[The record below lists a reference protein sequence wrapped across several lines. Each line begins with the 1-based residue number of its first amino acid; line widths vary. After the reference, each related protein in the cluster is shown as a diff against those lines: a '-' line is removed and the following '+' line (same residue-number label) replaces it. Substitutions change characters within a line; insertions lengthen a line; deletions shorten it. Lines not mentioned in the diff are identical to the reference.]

1 MRRDV
6 RYSQE
11 TIDSLDC
18 IQFHVNLYKQI
29 YKNHNIKFIKIH
41 NICPYIGMAVYM
53 CVYLLLLL
61 VTVTVFSHCG
71 ATEYYVRPT
80 EPTNTSC
87 PAGQSCLTLNHYTSG
102 SNHYF
107 KSNTVFKFLPG
118 THRINTPLQI
128 RNVHNVSLTAYDDS
142 SDQTP
147 HIMAEFS
154 CENETNGDGVLHEG
168 VYYSYD
174 IHCAAI
180 WFTNVTDAAISGINV
195 TVETQGMSAIVL
207 HNVSGAHIQLNVVCT
222 KEQEIPEQWYDN
234 MFNITQIGI
243 LVYESSYVW
252 IDLSI
257 ADNCTNGII
266 MAQGRYHNISNTIA
280 TNGKFCGI
288 ILYETNN
295 LINNTIIGIR
305 IASSTST
312 SLMNVS
318 AEHNQ
323 GDGILIYSST
333 STSLM
338 NVSVEHNQGNG
349 IWIGNS
355 TSTSLMN
362 VSAEHNQGNGIWI
375 GNSTSTSLMNVS
387 VEHSQYDGIWIYY
400 STSTSLM
407 NVSVEHNQLNG
418 ILIFSS
424 TSTSLM
430 NVSAEHNQWNGIFIY
445 NSTSTSLM
453 NVSAEHNQGNGIW
466 IDNSTSTSLMN
477 VSVEHSQYDGISIY
491 YSTSTSL
498 MNVSVEHNQGNGI
511 WIDNS
516 TSTSL
521 MTVSAEH
528 NQYDGK
534 RIESSTST
542 SLMNVS
548 VQNNQQNGIYFYD
561 SQNVSLHDVIS
572 SNNSDGLYLH
582 KSDNITVIRV
592 NVYHNKNHGISLTLI
607 NNISITNGI
616 LSSIVVYS
624 IASLQV
630 SFCLFSEVDASTT
643 ITNTDPDSL
652 PAIIELYDSSLNI
665 SECNFTR
672 NNISS
677 VKAFNSSIIVSGDML
692 FSDNTAISGTV
703 FNLRKRS
710 TLTLQRDAH
719 IFLKNNHATNNGG
732 VFYIATEEIKEKSLT
747 LADVLEEN
755 FIGSV
760 IATHTECFLHVEGSK
775 SQKRMEFVNNT
786 AEKGGDVL
794 YGGLVALGWDEDW
807 NCLFTFKNTSDFTE
821 QSSLSLVSS
830 TPSRVC
836 FCNSTGHPDCLTVA
850 DPVTH
855 TMYPGQTITIPGVV
869 VGQDF
874 GTVAGLVFAQF
885 VKTAASDSI
894 AIEQEQRI
902 TGIGHRSC
910 TNLNYT
916 VFASE
921 EVAKTTLVLT
931 ANDRHVSHIMLESD
945 NKLIKKV
952 WNNLTS
958 TPNFRHFASQ
968 ITGTWE
974 NIRNAIRNY
983 SNNGTSTIKDIITFQ
998 SDLPLYGNFDYNDF
1012 KNKLKYIFPKEFY
1025 EYPFYVNISFAPC
1038 PVAFTLTTE
1047 PHFRCDC
1054 NQLLKSLQAVHCH
1067 IQDQTITRSG
1077 LVWVGRSS
1085 SDNETVAAGH
1095 DCPFNY
1101 CSREEIRVNLSD
1113 PDSQCNYNHS
1123 GTLCG
1128 GCQPGLSLA
1137 LGSNQCLPCSSKYLS
1152 LLISFSLAGVS
1163 LVFFI
1168 KLLDL
1173 TISQGTLNGLIF
1185 YANIIKTNE
1194 KLFIQANNSPLTV
1207 FISWLNLDLGV
1218 ETCFFDGLTA
1228 YSKTWLQFVFPL
1240 YIWSIVVLIII
1251 LAKYSD
1257 RVAKVMGNNSVPIL
1271 ATLFLLSYS
1280 KLYRTIIKAL
1290 NWSTIMISTLQN
1302 SEAVWSADGNLEY
1315 LGAMHSPLFV
1325 AAVGTLL
1332 FLWLPYTLLLFL
1344 GQWLH
1349 RCNSKL
1355 IVRMLAMIKPF
1366 LDAHYGPLKDNHRY
1380 WFGALLLV
1388 RATILLLSALIPA
1401 DRSSVVAL
1409 SVALSSVVVICF
1421 QLLVYRHVAVAI
1433 FNASFSVNIAFLC
1446 ISNLFTTTVAGND
1459 FRSASNTLIGL
1470 AFIQFVGLVLFKVF
1484 SILKRN
1490 EKVIACFRTMCRQ
1503 MQPPDDDWELYEQA
1517 ALVREEEARQREER
1531 GADCDESS
1539 SEHDDCETE
1548 PQPVSLPTYGI

>member
-1 MRRDV
+1 
-6 RYSQE
+6 
-11 TIDSLDC
+11 
-18 IQFHVNLYKQI
+18 
-29 YKNHNIKFIKIH
+29 
-41 NICPYIGMAVYM
+41 M

-87 PAGQSCLTLNHYTSG
+87 PAGQSCHTLNHYTSD
-102 SNHYF
+102 SDHYF
-107 KSNTVFKFLPG
+107 KSNTVFKFLLG
-118 THRINTPLQI
+118 THRINRPLQI

-154 CENETNGDGVLHEG
+154 CENETSGDGVQYDVDLY
-168 VYYSYD
+168 VD

-195 TVETQGMSAIVL
+195 TVETQGMSAVVL
-207 HNVSGAHIQLNVVCT
+207 HNVSGAYIQLNVVCT
-222 KEQEIPEQWYDN
+222 KEQELLEQWYD
-234 MFNITQIGI
+234 NITQIGI
-243 LVYESSYVW
+243 LAHESSYIW

-257 ADNCTNGII
+257 ADNCTNGI
-266 MAQGRYHNISNTIA
+266 MMLQGRYHNISNTIA
-280 TNGKFCGI
+280 TNSKFGGI
-288 ILYETNN
+288 ILYATNTTRIMNCN
-295 LINNTIIGIR
+295 LINNTIIGIF
-305 IASSTST
+305 INSSP
-312 SLMNVS
+312 
-318 AEHNQ
+318 
-323 GDGILIYSST
+323 

-338 NVSVEHNQGNG
+338 NVSVEHNQ
-349 IWIGNS
+349 W
-355 TSTSLMN
+355 
-362 VSAEHNQGNGIWI
+362 
-375 GNSTSTSLMNVS
+375 
-387 VEHSQYDGIWIYY
+387 D
-400 STSTSLM
+400 
-407 NVSVEHNQLNG
+407 
-418 ILIFSS
+418 
-424 TSTSLM
+424 
-430 NVSAEHNQWNGIFIY
+430 
-445 NSTSTSLM
+445 
-453 NVSAEHNQGNGIW
+453 GIW

-477 VSVEHSQYDGISIY
+477 VSVEHNQRYGIWIAS
-491 YSTSTSL
+491 STSTSL
-498 MNVSVEHNQGNGI
+498 MNVSVEHNQRGGI
-511 WIDNS
+511 WI
-516 TSTSL
+516 
-521 MTVSAEH
+521 VF
-528 NQYDGK
+528 
-534 RIESSTST
+534 STST

-548 VQNNQQNGIYFYD
+548 VEHNQRGGIWIYSSTSTSLMNISVQNNQQNGIYIYKC
-561 SQNVSLHDVIS
+561 QNVYLHDVIS
-572 SNNSDGLYLH
+572 SNNSDGLYLQ
-582 KSDNITVIRV
+582 KSDNITVIQV
-592 NVYHNKNHGISLTLI
+592 NVYHNNNHGISLTLI

-616 LSSIVVYS
+616 LSSIVVDS
-624 IASLQV
+624 TVNLQV

-643 ITNTDPDSL
+643 ITSTDPDSL

-677 VKAFNSSIIVSGDML
+677 VKAFNSSITVSGDML

-710 TLTLQRDAH
+710 TLTLQRDAN
-719 IFLKNNHATNNGG
+719 ICFKNNHATNNGG
-732 VFYIATEEIKEKSLT
+732 VFYIATEEIKEKGLT
-747 LADVLEEN
+747 LGDVLERN
-755 FIGSV
+755 TIGSV

-786 AEKGGDVL
+786 AGKGGDVL

-830 TPSRVC
+830 IPSRVC

-850 DPVTH
+850 DPETR

-874 GTVAGLVFAQF
+874 GTVAGSVFAQF

-894 AIEQEQRI
+894 AIKHDQRT
-902 TGIGHRSC
+902 TGIGNCSC
-910 TNLNYT
+910 TNLSYT
-916 VFASE
+916 VFASK
-921 EVAKTTLVLT
+921 EVTKTTLALT
-931 ANDRHVSHIMLESD
+931 ANDRQVSHIMLESD

-958 TPNFRHFASQ
+958 TPNFQNFASQ
-968 ITGTWE
+968 ITGIYGD
-974 NIRNAIRNY
+974 NVKNSIRDY
-983 SNNGTSTIKDIITFQ
+983 SNNGTSTIKDIIIFQ
-998 SDLPLYGNFDYNDF
+998 SFSLNNTNY
-1012 KNKLKYIFPKEFY
+1012 LKYIFPKEFY
-1025 EYPFYVNISFAPC
+1025 EYPFYVNISFVPC
-1038 PVAFTLTTE
+1038 PLTFSLTAE
-1047 PHFRCDC
+1047 PPFMCDC

-1085 SDNETVAAGH
+1085 SENETVAAGH

-1101 CSREEIRVNLSD
+1101 CSREEIHVNLSD

-1152 LLISFSLAGVS
+1152 LLIPFSLAGVS

-1185 YANIIKTNE
+1185 YANIIKSNE
-1194 KLFIQANNSPLTV
+1194 HLFLQENNSPLTV

-1257 RVAKVMGNNSVPIL
+1257 RVAKVMGNNSVPVL

-1290 NWSTIMISTLQN
+1290 NWSTILISTLQN

-1315 LGAMHSPLFV
+1315 LGAMHSPLFI

-1388 RATILLLSALIPA
+1388 RATILLLSALVPA
-1401 DRSSVVAL
+1401 DRSSVVVL
-1409 SVALSSVVVICF
+1409 SVGVSAVVVICF
-1421 QLLVYRHVAVAI
+1421 EFQVYRNNAVAI
-1433 FNASFSVNIAFLC
+1433 FNASFSVNLTILC
-1446 ISNLFTTTVAGND
+1446 FSNLFTIIAGSD

-1490 EKVIACFRTMCRQ
+1490 EKVIACFRTMCHQ
-1503 MQPPDDDWELYEQA
+1503 MQPPDDAWELYEQA
-1517 ALVREEEARQREER
+1517 ALVREEEAWKREER
-1531 GADCDESS
+1531 GADFDEAN
-1539 SEHDDCETE
+1539 SEHDDCEIE
-1548 PQPVSLPTYGI
+1548 PQSVSLPTYGI

>member
-1 MRRDV
+1 
-6 RYSQE
+6 
-11 TIDSLDC
+11 
-18 IQFHVNLYKQI
+18 
-29 YKNHNIKFIKIH
+29 
-41 NICPYIGMAVYM
+41 M

-80 EPTNTSC
+80 EPTNISC
-87 PAGQSCLTLNHYTSG
+87 PAGQSCHTLNHYTSV
-102 SNHYF
+102 SDHYF

-118 THRINTPLQI
+118 THRINRSLQI
-128 RNVHNVSLTAYDDS
+128 RNVHNVSLIAYDDS

-147 HIMAEFS
+147 HVMAEFS
-154 CENETNGDGVLHEG
+154 CENETNGDGVQYESHF
-168 VYYSYD
+168 YSVD

-207 HNVSGAHIQLNVVCT
+207 HNVSGAHIQLNVVCI
-222 KEQEIPEQWYDN
+222 KEHELPEQFWDGIYSIN
-234 MFNITQIGI
+234 QIGI
-243 LVYESSYVW
+243 LAYESSYIC

-257 ADNCTNGII
+257 ADNCTNGI
-266 MAQGRYHNISNTIA
+266 MMLQGRYHNINNTIA
-280 TNGKFCGI
+280 INSKVGGIVLYATNTTRIMNC
-288 ILYETNN
+288 N
-295 LINNTIIGIR
+295 LINNTKIGILIDSSTSTSLMNMSVEHTQWSGIL

-323 GDGILIYSST
+323 RKGLSITSSTYTSLMNVSAEHNRGNGLSITSSTYTSLMNVSAEHNQENGLSITSSTYTSLMNMSAEHNQWYGILIAST

-338 NVSVEHNQGNG
+338 NVSVEHNQRHG
-349 IWIGNS
+349 IFIDYS

-362 VSAEHNQGNGIWI
+362 VSAEHNQQGGIFI
-375 GNSTSTSLMNVS
+375 
-387 VEHSQYDGIWIYY
+387 D
-400 STSTSLM
+400 
-407 NVSVEHNQLNG
+407 
-418 ILIFSS
+418 SS

-430 NVSAEHNQWNGIFIY
+430 NVSAEHNHWY
-445 NSTSTSLM
+445 
-453 NVSAEHNQGNGIW
+453 GIW
-466 IDNSTSTSLMN
+466 IDNSTSTTLMS
-477 VSVEHSQYDGISIY
+477 VSAEHNQISGILISS
-491 YSTSTSL
+491 STSTSL
-498 MNVSVEHNQGNGI
+498 I
-511 WIDNS
+511 
-516 TSTSL
+516 
-521 MTVSAEH
+521 TVSAEH
-528 NQYDGK
+528 NQISGISGHHGNGIL
-534 RIESSTST
+534 IESSTST

-548 VQNNQQNGIYFYD
+548 AQNNQQNGIQITE
-561 SQNVSLHDVIS
+561 SQITSLYDVIL
-572 SNNSDGLYLH
+572 SNNSVGLDLQ
-582 KSDNITVIRV
+582 KSDDITVIRV
-592 NVYHNKNHGISLTLI
+592 NVYHNKNHGISLTLT

-624 IASLQV
+624 TLNLQV

-677 VKAFNSSIIVSGDML
+677 VKAFNSNITVSGDML

-719 IFLKNNHATNNGG
+719 ICFKNNHATNNGG
-732 VFYIATEEIKEKSLT
+732 VFYIATEEIKERAFT
-747 LADVLEEN
+747 LGDVLEKN
-755 FIGSV
+755 TIGSV

-775 SQKRMEFVNNT
+775 SQKRLEFVNNT
-786 AEKGGDVL
+786 AGKGGDVL

-807 NCLFTFKNTSDFTE
+807 NCLFAFKEISDFTE

-855 TMYPGQTITIPGVV
+855 TMYPGQTITISGVV

-874 GTVAGLVFAQF
+874 GKVAGLVFAQF

-894 AIEQEQRI
+894 AMEQEQRT

-931 ANDRHVSHIMLESD
+931 ASDRHISHIMLESD
-945 NKLIKKV
+945 NKLIKKI

-958 TPNFRHFASQ
+958 TPNSRNFASQ
-968 ITGTWE
+968 ITGMDLSDVYDIPYYYISESIT
-974 NIRNAIRNY
+974 NSIRYY
-983 SNNGTSTIKDIITFQ
+983 SNNGTSTIKDIILFQ
-998 SDLPLYGNFDYNDF
+998 SDVPITKKSGYRFDNF
-1012 KNKLKYIFPKEFY
+1012 KNKLKFIFPKEFY

-1038 PVAFTLTTE
+1038 PLAFTLTTK
-1047 PHFRCDC
+1047 PFRCDC
-1054 NQLLKSLQAVHCH
+1054 NQLLKSLQTVHCH

-1077 LVWVGRSS
+1077 LVWVSRTS

-1095 DCPFNY
+1095 HCPFNY

-1152 LLISFSLAGVS
+1152 LLIPLSLAGVS

-1168 KLLDL
+1168 TLLDL

-1194 KLFIQANNSPLTV
+1194 QLFIQANNSPLTI

-1240 YIWSIVVLIII
+1240 YIVALIII

-1257 RVAKVMGNNSVPIL
+1257 RVAKVMGNNSVPVL

-1302 SEAVWSADGNLEY
+1302 SEAVWSADGNLDY
-1315 LGAMHSPLFV
+1315 LGVMHSPLFV

-1349 RCNSKL
+1349 RCNSNL

-1401 DRSSVVAL
+1401 DRSSVVVL
-1409 SVALSSVVVICF
+1409 SVGVSAVVVSSF
-1421 QLLVYRHVAVAI
+1421 ELLVYRNVVVAI
-1433 FNASFSVNIAFLC
+1433 FNASFSVNLTILCFLNFFTVIAG
-1446 ISNLFTTTVAGND
+1446 SD

-1490 EKVIACFRTMCRQ
+1490 EKVITCFRTMCLQ
-1503 MQPPDDDWELYEQA
+1503 MQPPDDVWELYEQA
-1517 ALVREEEARQREER
+1517 DLVREEEARQREER
-1531 GADCDESS
+1531 GADFDEENR
-1539 SEHDDCETE
+1539 EHDDCEIE

>member
-1 MRRDV
+1 M
-6 RYSQE
+6 
-11 TIDSLDC
+11 
-18 IQFHVNLYKQI
+18 
-29 YKNHNIKFIKIH
+29 
-41 NICPYIGMAVYM
+41 YM

-71 ATEYYVRPT
+71 ATQYYVRPT
-80 EPTNTSC
+80 EPTNISC
-87 PAGQSCLTLNHYTSG
+87 PPGQSCHTLSHYTSG
-102 SNHYF
+102 SDHYF

-118 THRINTPLQI
+118 MHQINRPLQI
-128 RNVHNVSLTAYDDS
+128 RNVHNVSLTAYA
-142 SDQTP
+142 DQTP
-147 HIMAEFS
+147 HVMAEFS
-154 CENETNGDGVLHEG
+154 CENETNGDGVQCEVDL
-168 VYYSYD
+168 YSVD

-207 HNVSGAHIQLNVVCT
+207 HNVSSAQMQLNVVCT
-222 KEQEIPEQWYDN
+222 KEQELPEQFWYDKIN
-234 MFNITQIGI
+234 QIGI
-243 LVYESSYVW
+243 LAYESSYIW

-257 ADNCTNGII
+257 ADNCRNGI
-266 MAQGRYHNISNTIA
+266 MMLRGRYHNISNTIA
-280 TNGKFCGI
+280 TNSKIDGI
-288 ILYETNN
+288 ILYATNTTRIMNCN
-295 LINNTIIGIR
+295 LINNTEIGIWIDSSTSTSLMNVSAEHNQEYGIWIHSSTSTSLMNVFAEINQWEGIW

-323 GDGILIYSST
+323 WDGILIVSSTSTSLMNVSAEHNQLDGISIASST

-338 NVSVEHNQGNG
+338 NVSVEHNQKGG
-349 IWIGNS
+349 ISI
-355 TSTSLMN
+355 
-362 VSAEHNQGNGIWI
+362 A
-375 GNSTSTSLMNVS
+375 
-387 VEHSQYDGIWIYY
+387 
-400 STSTSLM
+400 
-407 NVSVEHNQLNG
+407 
-418 ILIFSS
+418 SS

-430 NVSAEHNQWNGIFIY
+430 NVSAEHNQKG
-445 NSTSTSLM
+445 
-453 NVSAEHNQGNGIW
+453 GIW
-466 IDNSTSTSLMN
+466 I
-477 VSVEHSQYDGISIY
+477 
-491 YSTSTSL
+491 
-498 MNVSVEHNQGNGI
+498 
-511 WIDNS
+511 
-516 TSTSL
+516 
-521 MTVSAEH
+521 A
-528 NQYDGK
+528 
-534 RIESSTST
+534 SSTST

-548 VQNNQQNGIYFYD
+548 VQNNQQKGIYIYIC
-561 SQNVSLHDVIS
+561 QNVSLHDVIS
-572 SNNSDGLYLH
+572 SNNSVGLYLQ
-582 KSDNITVIRV
+582 KSDNITVIQV
-592 NVYHNKNHGISLTLI
+592 NVCHNKNHGISLILT
-607 NNISITNGI
+607 NNISITNGT
-616 LSSIVVYS
+616 LSSIVIYS
-624 IASLQV
+624 TVNLQV

-652 PAIIELYDSSLNI
+652 PGIIELYDSSLNI

-677 VKAFNSSIIVSGDML
+677 VKAFNSSITVSGDML
-692 FSDNTAISGTV
+692 FSENTAISGTV

-719 IFLKNNHATNNGG
+719 ICFKNNHATNNGG
-732 VFYIATEEIKEKSLT
+732 VFYIATEEIKERALT
-747 LADVLEEN
+747 LDDVLEWN
-755 FIGSV
+755 TIGSV

-775 SQKRMEFVNNT
+775 SQKRLEFVNNT
-786 AEKGGDVL
+786 AGKGGDVL

-807 NCLFTFKNTSDFTE
+807 NCLFTFKEISDFTE

-836 FCNSTGHPDCLTVA
+836 VCNSTGHPDCLTVA

-855 TMYPGQTITIPGVV
+855 TMYPGQTITIPGVA

-894 AIEQEQRI
+894 AMEQEQRI

-916 VFASE
+916 VFAFE

-931 ANDRHVSHIMLESD
+931 GSDRQISHIMLESD
-945 NKLIKKV
+945 NKLIKKI

-958 TPNFRHFASQ
+958 TPNSRNFPSQ
-968 ITGTWE
+968 ITGMDLFDAPVPYDN
-974 NIRNAIRNY
+974 NILESITNSILYY
-983 SNNGTSTIKDIITFQ
+983 SNNGTSTIKDIILFQ
-998 SDLPLYGNFDYNDF
+998 SDVPITKIVTFQNF

-1025 EYPFYVNISFAPC
+1025 EYPFYVNISFASC
-1038 PVAFTLTTE
+1038 PLAFALTTE
-1047 PHFRCDC
+1047 PPFRCDC
-1054 NQLLKSLQAVHCH
+1054 NQLLKSLQTVHCN

-1077 LVWVGRSS
+1077 LVWVGRTS

-1095 DCPFNY
+1095 HCPFNY

-1152 LLISFSLAGVS
+1152 LLIPFSLAGVS

-1194 KLFIQANNSPLTV
+1194 ELFIPTNNSPLTI
-1207 FISWLNLDLGV
+1207 FISWLNLDLGIK
-1218 ETCFFDGLTA
+1218 TCFFDGLTA

-1240 YIWSIVVLIII
+1240 YIWSIVALIII

-1257 RVAKVMGNNSVPIL
+1257 RVAKVMGNNSVPVL

-1302 SEAVWSADGNLEY
+1302 SEAVWSADGNLDY
-1315 LGAMHSPLFV
+1315 LGVMHSPLFV

-1344 GQWLH
+1344 GQLLH

-1355 IVRMLAMIKPF
+1355 IVTMMSMIKPF

-1388 RATILLLSALIPA
+1388 RAAILLLSALVPA
-1401 DRSSVVAL
+1401 DRSSVVVL
-1409 SVALSSVVVICF
+1409 SVGVSAVVVSSF
-1421 QLLVYRHVAVAI
+1421 ELLVYRHVVVAI
-1433 FNASFSVNIAFLC
+1433 FNASFSVNLTILCFLNFFTVIAG
-1446 ISNLFTTTVAGND
+1446 SD

-1470 AFIQFVGLVLFKVF
+1470 AFIQFVGLVLFKIF
-1484 SILKRN
+1484 SIFKRN
-1490 EKVIACFRTMCRQ
+1490 EKVIACFRTMFRQ
-1503 MQPPDDDWELYEQA
+1503 IQPPDDDWELYEQA

-1531 GADCDESS
+1531 GADFDEANR
-1539 SEHDDCETE
+1539 EHDDCEIE

>member
-1 MRRDV
+1 
-6 RYSQE
+6 
-11 TIDSLDC
+11 
-18 IQFHVNLYKQI
+18 
-29 YKNHNIKFIKIH
+29 
-41 NICPYIGMAVYM
+41 M

-80 EPTNTSC
+80 ESTNISC
-87 PAGQSCLTLNHYTSG
+87 PAGQSCLTLNHYTSD
-102 SNHYF
+102 SDHYF

-118 THRINTPLQI
+118 THQINRPLQI
-128 RNVHNVSLTAYDDS
+128 RNVHNISLTAYDDS

-154 CENETNGDGVLHEG
+154 CEYETSGDGVQYEG
-168 VYYSYD
+168 FTYFISVD

-180 WFTNVTDAAISGINV
+180 WFTNVTDAAISGMNV

-207 HNVSGAHIQLNVVCT
+207 NNVLGAHIQLNVVCT
-222 KEQEIPEQWYDN
+222 KEQEISEHWYDI
-234 MFNITQIGI
+234 MINITQIGI
-243 LVYESSYVW
+243 LAYESSYIC

-266 MAQGRYHNISNTIA
+266 MVQGRYHNISNTIT
-280 TNGKFCGI
+280 TNGKVWGI
-288 ILYETNN
+288 MLYATNTTRIMN
-295 LINNTIIGIR
+295 CLNNAIVGIE
-305 IASSTST
+305 IDYSTST

-318 AEHNQ
+318 VKHNREN
-323 GDGILIYSST
+323 GISIESST

-338 NVSVEHNQGNG
+338 NVSVEHNQENG
-349 IWIGNS
+349 IWIFN
-355 TSTSLMN
+355 
-362 VSAEHNQGNGIWI
+362 
-375 GNSTSTSLMNVS
+375 
-387 VEHSQYDGIWIYY
+387 

-407 NVSVEHNQLNG
+407 NVSVEHNQENG
-418 ILIFSS
+418 IWIVCS
-424 TSTSLM
+424 TP
-430 NVSAEHNQWNGIFIY
+430 
-445 NSTSTSLM
+445 TSLM
-453 NVSAEHNQGNGIW
+453 NVSAEHNQGG
-466 IDNSTSTSLMN
+466 
-477 VSVEHSQYDGISIY
+477 GISI
-491 YSTSTSL
+491 
-498 MNVSVEHNQGNGI
+498 
-511 WIDNS
+511 DAS

-521 MTVSAEH
+521 MTVSAKH
-528 NQYDGK
+528 NQRDG
-534 RIESSTST
+534 ILIYSSNST

-548 VQNNQQNGIYFYD
+548 VQNNQDNGIYLYNC
-561 SQNVSLHDVIS
+561 QNVSLHDVIS
-572 SNNSDGLYLH
+572 SNNSVGLNLH

-592 NVYHNKNHGISLTLI
+592 NVYHNKNHGISLTQI
-607 NNISITNGI
+607 DNISITNGI

-624 IASLQV
+624 TVNMQV
-630 SFCLFSEVDASTT
+630 SFYLFSEVDTSTT

-677 VKAFNSSIIVSGDML
+677 VKAFNSSITVSGDML

-703 FNLRKRS
+703 FNLRKKS
-710 TLTLQRDAH
+710 TLTLQRDVH
-719 IFLKNNHATNNGG
+719 ICFKNNHATNNGG
-732 VFYIATEEIKEKSLT
+732 VFYIATEEIKEKGLT
-747 LADVLEEN
+747 LDDLLFAN
-755 FIGSV
+755 PIGSV

-775 SQKRMEFVNNT
+775 SQKRLEFVNNT
-786 AEKGGDVL
+786 AGKGGDVL

-807 NCLFTFKNTSDFTE
+807 NCLFTFKNTSVFTE

-836 FCNSTGHPDCLTVA
+836 VCNSTGHPDCLTVA

-874 GTVAGLVFAQF
+874 GTVSGSVFAQF
-885 VKTAASDSI
+885 VKTADSDSI
-894 AIEQEQRI
+894 AIEHEQRT
-902 TGIGHRSC
+902 TGIGNRSC
-910 TNLNYT
+910 TNLSYT
-916 VFASE
+916 VFASKE
-921 EVAKTTLVLT
+921 IAKTTLALT
-931 ANDRHVSHIMLESD
+931 ANDRQVSHIMLESD

-952 WNNLTS
+952 WNKLTS
-958 TPNFRHFASQ
+958 TPNIRHFVSQ
-968 ITGTWE
+968 ITGIHRD
-974 NIRNAIRNY
+974 NIKNSIRDY
-983 SNNGTSTIKDIITFQ
+983 SNNGTSTIKDIIIFQ
-998 SDLPLYGNFDYNDF
+998 SFSLNYGSNYW
-1012 KNKLKYIFPKEFY
+1012 KYLKYIFPKEFY
-1025 EYPFYVNISFAPC
+1025 EYPFYVNISFVPC
-1038 PVAFTLTTE
+1038 PLAFTLTTK
-1047 PHFRCDC
+1047 PPFRCDC
-1054 NQLLKSLQAVHCH
+1054 NQLLKSLKTVHCH

-1077 LVWVGRSS
+1077 LVWVGRFS

-1095 DCPFNY
+1095 HCPFNY

-1128 GCQPGLSLA
+1128 GCQPGLSLV

-1152 LLISFSLAGVS
+1152 LLIPFSLAGVS

-1194 KLFIQANNSPLTV
+1194 QLFIQANNSPLSV

-1257 RVAKVMGNNSVPIL
+1257 RVAKVMGNNSVPVL

-1302 SEAVWSADGNLEY
+1302 SKAVWSTDGNLEY
-1315 LGAMHSPLFV
+1315 LGVMHSPLFV

-1332 FLWLPYTLLLFL
+1332 FLWLSYTLLLFL

-1388 RATILLLSALIPA
+1388 RATILLLSALVPA
-1401 DRSSVVAL
+1401 DRSSVVVF
-1409 SVALSSVVVICF
+1409 SVGISAVLVSSF
-1421 QLLVYRHVAVAI
+1421 ELLVYRNVAVAI
-1433 FNASFSVNIAFLC
+1433 FNASFSINLTILC
-1446 ISNLFTTTVAGND
+1446 FSNLLTTITGSD
-1459 FRSASNTLIGL
+1459 FRGASNTLIGL

-1490 EKVIACFRTMCRQ
+1490 EKVIACFRTMCHQ

-1531 GADCDESS
+1531 GADFDEANR
-1539 SEHDDCETE
+1539 EHDDCEIE

>member
-1 MRRDV
+1 
-6 RYSQE
+6 
-11 TIDSLDC
+11 
-18 IQFHVNLYKQI
+18 
-29 YKNHNIKFIKIH
+29 
-41 NICPYIGMAVYM
+41 
-53 CVYLLLLL
+53 
-61 VTVTVFSHCG
+61 
-71 ATEYYVRPT
+71 
-80 EPTNTSC
+80 
-87 PAGQSCLTLNHYTSG
+87 
-102 SNHYF
+102 
-107 KSNTVFKFLPG
+107 
-118 THRINTPLQI
+118 
-128 RNVHNVSLTAYDDS
+128 
-142 SDQTP
+142 
-147 HIMAEFS
+147 
-154 CENETNGDGVLHEG
+154 
-168 VYYSYD
+168 
-174 IHCAAI
+174 
-180 WFTNVTDAAISGINV
+180 
-195 TVETQGMSAIVL
+195 
-207 HNVSGAHIQLNVVCT
+207 
-222 KEQEIPEQWYDN
+222 
-234 MFNITQIGI
+234 
-243 LVYESSYVW
+243 
-252 IDLSI
+252 
-257 ADNCTNGII
+257 
-266 MAQGRYHNISNTIA
+266 MAQGRYHNINNTIA

-288 ILYETNN
+288 ILYETNSTRIMNCN

-318 AEHNQ
+318 AKHNQ
-323 GDGILIYSST
+323 GNGIWIVSST
-333 STSLM
+333 STSLI
-338 NVSVEHNQGNG
+338 NVSVEHNQG
-349 IWIGNS
+349 
-355 TSTSLMN
+355 
-362 VSAEHNQGNGIWI
+362 
-375 GNSTSTSLMNVS
+375 
-387 VEHSQYDGIWIYY
+387 DGIWIYY

-407 NVSVEHNQLNG
+407 NVSVEHNQEYG
-418 ILIFSS
+418 ILIYSSTSTSLMNVSVEHNRIWIVFSTSTSLMNVSAEHNQGDGIWIGNS

-430 NVSAEHNQWNGIFIY
+430 NVSAEHNQWYGIFI
-445 NSTSTSLM
+445 S
-453 NVSAEHNQGNGIW
+453 
-466 IDNSTSTSLMN
+466 
-477 VSVEHSQYDGISIY
+477 
-491 YSTSTSL
+491 
-498 MNVSVEHNQGNGI
+498 
-511 WIDNS
+511 
-516 TSTSL
+516 
-521 MTVSAEH
+521 
-528 NQYDGK
+528 
-534 RIESSTST
+534 SSTST

-548 VQNNQQNGIYFYD
+548 VQNNQQNGIYFYYC
-561 SQNVSLHDVIS
+561 QNVYLHDVIS
-572 SNNSDGLYLH
+572 SNNRVGLYLQR
-582 KSDNITVIRV
+582 SDNITVIRG

-607 NNISITNGI
+607 NNISIINGT
-616 LSSIVVYS
+616 LSSIVVDS
-624 IASLQV
+624 TVNLQV

-677 VKAFNSSIIVSGDML
+677 VKALNSSITVSGDIL

-710 TLTLQRDAH
+710 ILTLQRDAH
-719 IFLKNNHATNNGG
+719 IVLKNNHATNNGG

-747 LADVLEEN
+747 LADVLEGN
-755 FIGSV
+755 TIGSV

-775 SQKRMEFVNNT
+775 SQKRLEFVNNT
-786 AEKGGDVL
+786 AGKGGDVL

-855 TMYPGQTITIPGVV
+855 TMYPGQNITIPGVV

-874 GTVAGLVFAQF
+874 GTVAGSVFAQF

-894 AIEQEQRI
+894 AMEQEQRT

-910 TNLNYT
+910 TNLSYT
-916 VFASE
+916 VFASK

-931 ANDRHVSHIMLESD
+931 ANDRQVSHIMLASD

-968 ITGTWE
+968 ITGIYGE

-998 SDLPLYGNFDYNDF
+998 SDLPISYIITTLLDF
-1012 KNKLKYIFPKEFY
+1012 KDKLKYVFPKEFY
-1025 EYPFYVNISFAPC
+1025 EYPFYVNISFVPC
-1038 PVAFTLTTE
+1038 PLAFTLTTE
-1047 PHFRCDC
+1047 PPFRCDC
-1054 NQLLKSLQAVHCH
+1054 NQLLKSLQTVHCQ

-1077 LVWVGRSS
+1077 LVWIGRSS

-1095 DCPFNY
+1095 HCPFNY
-1101 CSREEIRVNLSD
+1101 CSREEIHVNLSE

-1128 GCQPGLSLA
+1128 GCQPGLSLT

-1152 LLISFSLAGVS
+1152 LLIPFSLAGVS
-1163 LVFFI
+1163 LIFFI

-1194 KLFIQANNSPLTV
+1194 HLFIQANNSPLTV

-1257 RVAKVMGNNSVPIL
+1257 RVAKVMGNNSVPVL

-1290 NWSTIMISTLQN
+1290 NRSTIMISTLQN
-1302 SEAVWSADGNLEY
+1302 SEAVWSADGNLDY
-1315 LGAMHSPLFV
+1315 LGVRHSPLFV
-1325 AAVGTLL
+1325 AAVGSLL

-1388 RATILLLSALIPA
+1388 RATILLLSALVPA
-1401 DRSSVVAL
+1401 DRSSVVIL
-1409 SVALSSVVVICF
+1409 SVGVSAVLVSYF
-1421 QLLVYRHVAVAI
+1421 ELLVYRNVAVAI
-1433 FNASFSVNIAFLC
+1433 FNASFFVNL
-1446 ISNLFTTTVAGND
+1446 T
-1459 FRSASNTLIGL
+1459 
-1470 AFIQFVGLVLFKVF
+1470 
-1484 SILKRN
+1484 IL
-1490 EKVIACFRTMCRQ
+1490 
-1503 MQPPDDDWELYEQA
+1503 
-1517 ALVREEEARQREER
+1517 
-1531 GADCDESS
+1531 
-1539 SEHDDCETE
+1539 
-1548 PQPVSLPTYGI
+1548 

>member
-1 MRRDV
+1 
-6 RYSQE
+6 
-11 TIDSLDC
+11 
-18 IQFHVNLYKQI
+18 
-29 YKNHNIKFIKIH
+29 
-41 NICPYIGMAVYM
+41 M

-71 ATEYYVRPT
+71 ATEYYIRPT
-80 EPTNTSC
+80 EPTNISC

-102 SNHYF
+102 SDHYF

-118 THRINTPLQI
+118 THRINTPLHI

-207 HNVSGAHIQLNVVCT
+207 HNISGAHIQLNVVCT

-266 MAQGRYHNISNTIA
+266 MAQGRYHNINNTIA

-288 ILYETNN
+288 ILYETNSTRIMNCN

-318 AEHNQ
+318 AKHNQ
-323 GDGILIYSST
+323 GNGIWIVSST
-333 STSLM
+333 STSLI
-338 NVSVEHNQGNG
+338 NVSVEHNQG
-349 IWIGNS
+349 
-355 TSTSLMN
+355 
-362 VSAEHNQGNGIWI
+362 
-375 GNSTSTSLMNVS
+375 
-387 VEHSQYDGIWIYY
+387 DGIWIYY

-407 NVSVEHNQLNG
+407 NVSVEHNQEYG
-418 ILIFSS
+418 ILIYSS

-430 NVSAEHNQWNGIFIY
+430 NVSVEHNRIWIVF
-445 NSTSTSLM
+445 STSTSLM
-453 NVSAEHNQGNGIW
+453 NVSAEHNQGDGIW
-466 IDNSTSTSLMN
+466 I
-477 VSVEHSQYDGISIY
+477 
-491 YSTSTSL
+491 
-498 MNVSVEHNQGNGI
+498 GN
-511 WIDNS
+511 
-516 TSTSL
+516 
-521 MTVSAEH
+521 
-528 NQYDGK
+528 
-534 RIESSTST
+534 STST

-548 VQNNQQNGIYFYD
+548 VQNNQQNGIYFYYC
-561 SQNVSLHDVIS
+561 QNVYLHDVIS
-572 SNNSDGLYLH
+572 SNNRVGLYLQR
-582 KSDNITVIRV
+582 SDNITVIRG

-607 NNISITNGI
+607 NNISITNGT
-616 LSSIVVYS
+616 LSSIVVDS
-624 IASLQV
+624 TVNLQV

-677 VKAFNSSIIVSGDML
+677 VKALNSSITVSGDIL

-710 TLTLQRDAH
+710 ILTLQRDAH
-719 IFLKNNHATNNGG
+719 IVLKNNHATNNGG

-747 LADVLEEN
+747 LADVLEGN
-755 FIGSV
+755 TIGSV
-760 IATHTECFLHVEGSK
+760 IATHTECFLHVEGSN
-775 SQKRMEFVNNT
+775 SQKRLEFVNNT
-786 AEKGGDVL
+786 AGKGGDVL

-855 TMYPGQTITIPGVV
+855 TMYPGQNITIPGVV

-874 GTVAGLVFAQF
+874 GTVAGSVFAQF

-894 AIEQEQRI
+894 AMEQEQRT

-910 TNLNYT
+910 TNLSYT
-916 VFASE
+916 VFASK

-931 ANDRHVSHIMLESD
+931 ANDRQVSHIMLASD

-968 ITGTWE
+968 ITGIYGE

-998 SDLPLYGNFDYNDF
+998 SDLPISYIITTLLDF
-1012 KNKLKYIFPKEFY
+1012 KDKLKYVFPKEFY
-1025 EYPFYVNISFAPC
+1025 EYPFYVNISFVPC
-1038 PVAFTLTTE
+1038 PLAFTLTTE
-1047 PHFRCDC
+1047 PPFRCDC
-1054 NQLLKSLQAVHCH
+1054 NQLLKSLQTVHCQ

-1077 LVWVGRSS
+1077 LVWIGRSS

-1095 DCPFNY
+1095 HCPFNY
-1101 CSREEIRVNLSD
+1101 CSREEIHVNLSE

-1128 GCQPGLSLA
+1128 GCQPGLSLT

-1152 LLISFSLAGVS
+1152 LLIPFSLAGVS
-1163 LVFFI
+1163 LIFFI

-1194 KLFIQANNSPLTV
+1194 HLFIQANNSPLTV

-1257 RVAKVMGNNSVPIL
+1257 RVAKVMGNNSVPVL

-1290 NWSTIMISTLQN
+1290 NRSTIMISTLQN
-1302 SEAVWSADGNLEY
+1302 SEAVWSADGNLDY
-1315 LGAMHSPLFV
+1315 LGVRHSPLFV
-1325 AAVGTLL
+1325 AAVGSLL

-1388 RATILLLSALIPA
+1388 RATILLLSALVPA
-1401 DRSSVVAL
+1401 DRSSVVIL
-1409 SVALSSVVVICF
+1409 SVGVSAVLVSYF
-1421 QLLVYRHVAVAI
+1421 ELLVYRNVAVAI
-1433 FNASFSVNIAFLC
+1433 FNASFFVNLTILC
-1446 ISNLFTTTVAGND
+1446 FSNLFTNLTGSD

-1490 EKVIACFRTMCRQ
+1490 EKMIACFLIMCHQ
-1503 MQPPDDDWELYEQA
+1503 KQPPNDDWELYEQA
-1517 ALVREEEARQREER
+1517 ALEREKEARQREER
-1531 GADCDESS
+1531 GADCDEANR
-1539 SEHDDCETE
+1539 EREDCETE
-1548 PQPVSLPTYGI
+1548 PQSVSLSTYGI